1 MVAPSKIVPLQSQL
15 KMLHAI
21 SPLDGRY
28 EIALQPLQ
36 RYFSECAL
44 IRYRLSIELSYLA
57 ELVRTG
63 VITHPRPGEMADVLR
78 RIADQ
83 FDGEVA
89 SEIKSIETK
98 TNHDVKALEYYL
110 KARLTKEGFG
120 ELAEFVHFALTSQDI
135 NNTAVPM
142 LLRDYTEQELVPG
155 LERLLKKLESDA
167 ETWWHVAMLA
177 RTHGQPASPTTM
189 GKEIMVFAE
198 RLSIQIAELK
208 RMRFSGKFGGATGNF
223 NAHCAAFPSI
233 DWPKWADAFLSNQ
246 LGLQRQQHTTQIAH
260 YDEIAG
266 WCHLLVRVSTI
277 LLDLCRDLWAYISM
291 EYFGQRTLPGEVGSS
306 TMPHK
311 VNPIDFENAE
321 GNLGMCIAVAE
332 HLARKLP
339 VSRLQR
345 DLSDSTALRNI
356 GVPAAHLHLALQSI
370 KKGLGKLVL
379 NQQAIEG
386 ELRDQWILLAEPIQ
400 TILRREGYPEPY
412 ELLKD
417 LTRGKAALDK
427 ESLHAFIRQLDV
439 TERVKQELLA
449 LRPDNYL
456 GVLRN

>member
-1 MVAPSKIVPLQSQL
+1 
-15 KMLHAI
+15 MLHAI

-28 EIALQPLQ
+28 EKALQPLQ
-36 RYFSECAL
+36 RYFSEFAL
-44 IRYRLSIELSYLA
+44 IRYRLSIELAYLS
-57 ELVRTG
+57 ELIRTG
-63 VITHPRPGEMADVLR
+63 VIAHEKPGEIADVFK
-78 RIADQ
+78 RIADRY
-83 FDGEVA
+83 DGAVA
-89 SEIKSIETK
+89 QEIKSIEAK

-110 KARLTKEGFG
+110 RDCLMKEGIG

-142 LLRDYTEQELVPG
+142 LLRDFTEQELVPG
-155 LERLLKKLESDA
+155 LENLQNKLESDA
-167 ETWWHVAMLA
+167 KTWWHVAMLA

-189 GKEIMVFAE
+189 GKELKVFAE
-198 RLSIQIAELK
+198 RLSLQIAELK
-208 RMRFSGKFGGATGNF
+208 RLHFSGKFGGATGNF
-223 NAHCAAFPSI
+223 NAHCAAYPSV
-233 DWPKWADAFLSNQ
+233 DWPAWADAFLSNQ
-246 LGLQRQQHTTQIAH
+246 LGLKRQQHTTQIAH

-277 LLDLCRDLWAYISM
+277 LLDLCRDLWTYISM
-291 EYFGQRTLPGEVGSS
+291 EYFAQRTLPGEVGSS

-356 GVPAAHLHLALQSI
+356 GVPAAHLHLAIKSI
-370 KKGLGKLVL
+370 EKGLGKLLL
-379 NQQAIEG
+379 NQQVIEG

-400 TILRREGYPEPY
+400 TILRREGYPDPY
-412 ELLKD
+412 ELLKR
-417 LTRGKAALDK
+417 LTRGKAALDQ
-427 ESLHAFIRQLDV
+427 ESLHAFIRELDV
-439 TERVKQELLA
+439 SDQVKQELLA

-456 GVLRN
+456 GVLKD